1 MVCETTRRSCGV
13 LIVVAAAA
21 VAMLA
26 ALSCGVGPANA
37 GGGVNGNA
45 GRQKRQLK
53 AGSGGG
59 SSSGCSNLNLY
70 EGSWVYDQAYPPYD
84 SSSCPFI
91 GKEFDCLKFGRPD
104 RRYLQ
109 YRWQPGGGCNL
120 PRFEGEKFLR
130 RMEGK
135 KMMFVG
141 DSLSMNQYESLLCLL
156 HAAVSNS
163 NITRQSQPYLST
175 ATFQDYGVSI
185 MLFTSHYL
193 VDIEEQ
199 EIGRVLKLHSIS
211 DATSRLWRQM
221 DFLVF
226 NTWAWWYRTGPE
238 KGWDYVQDGETISED
253 MDRMLAFKRALT
265 TWAKWVEANVNAA
278 KTTVFFQGA
287 SPSHYNGTEW
297 GKPGLR
303 DCSHET
309 DPVLPPDASNLAVG
323 GAVSLALQAQQ
334 DAIKSIHHP
343 ILFLNITGLSHLRK
357 DGHPSSHSGLA
368 RLDCT
373 HWCIA
378 GVPDAWNQLLY
389 TTILDQ
395 PFTHAPFF

>member
-45 GRQKRQLK
+45 GRQQRQLK

-70 EGSWVYDQAYPPYD
+70 EGSWVYDQAYPAYD

-91 GKEFDCLKFGRPD
+91 AKEFDCLKFGRPD

-135 KMMFVG
+135 KIMFVG

-226 NTWAWWYRTGPE
+226 NTWAWWYRTGPQ
-238 KGWDYVQDGETISED
+238 KG
-253 MDRMLAFKRALT
+253 
-265 TWAKWVEANVNAA
+265 
-278 KTTVFFQGA
+278 
-287 SPSHYNGTEW
+287 GTEW

-309 DPVLPPDASNLAVG
+309 DPVLPPEASNLAVG

-357 DGHPSSHSGLA
+357 DGHPSSHSGLS

-395 PFTHAPFF
+395 PSTPAPFF

>member
-1 MVCETTRRSCGV
+1 MICETTRRSCGV

-45 GRQKRQLK
+45 GRQQRQLK

-59 SSSGCSNLNLY
+59 SSGGCSNLNLY

-91 GKEFDCLKFGRPD
+91 AKEFDCLKFGRPD

-141 DSLSMNQYESLLCLL
+141 DSLSMNQYESLLCML

-175 ATFQDYGVSI
+175 ATFQVCMRLSI
-185 MLFTSHYL
+185 Y
-193 VDIEEQ
+193 I
-199 EIGRVLKLHSIS
+199 
-211 DATSRLWRQM
+211 
-221 DFLVF
+221 
-226 NTWAWWYRTGPE
+226 
-238 KGWDYVQDGETISED
+238 YVT
-253 MDRMLAFKRALT
+253 
-265 TWAKWVEANVNAA
+265 
-278 KTTVFFQGA
+278 
-287 SPSHYNGTEW
+287 
-297 GKPGLR
+297 
-303 DCSHET
+303 
-309 DPVLPPDASNLAVG
+309 
-323 GAVSLALQAQQ
+323 
-334 DAIKSIHHP
+334 
-343 ILFLNITGLSHLRK
+343 
-357 DGHPSSHSGLA
+357 
-368 RLDCT
+368 
-373 HWCIA
+373 
-378 GVPDAWNQLLY
+378 
-389 TTILDQ
+389 
-395 PFTHAPFF
+395 